1 MDSDDRES
9 TSSTTPNNN
18 PTPVAK
24 TSVTKSNNNNLQSPM
39 NLSTSSFD
47 DCYRSPSSQAT
58 PGYTDAFTLLD
69 GVERAGSTSGS
80 SNTPSPV
87 KKMKKKDQL
96 KSFLPSSP
104 KRSIV
109 GGVNKSHQQPSSP
122 TRSSKSSGGFGNNER
137 GSGLKKKMPS
147 PLFTNT
153 ASSGENHPTT
163 PPRKSVDIPQSQQ
176 QQDSMPD
183 PPSNQKKKKSTG
195 IRSAS
200 PIRAPSPLGGRVKS
214 SIAAISKKINNNS
227 STTGQQNVRS
237 RSPSLLR
244 NRQSNAVSAVLNQDD
259 NNDNGGVEVI
269 VQPKSI
275 KSGISGGGDGGFEI
289 LPRSPT
295 KSSKSST
302 TSRGRSGLG
311 SIGGRIRNRSPSPGG
326 SRIRNRSPSP
336 ARKNTTTSNR
346 DASPLRKTF
355 HNVAKSLV
363 SGSSIAGGSSHDEL
377 DNNVSSTTSTPPSQ
391 SNNTTTGK
399 ASSSPN
405 LHMDK
410 DSQVGAPSFFG
421 GNNTTR
427 GMSPGRMGRMKRS
440 LKKRL
445 AAPSTSSTTNNTYDK
460 PPSSPKKVPLPL
472 HPGSSSTLSDY
483 GTISNK
489 GSVDYDNDNN
499 DVLMNTLLPSTMSF
513 DVGSDDRLNS
523 TKEPPQAPQ
532 TPIIIE
538 SKDVEDNEGYFINTT
553 SFSIFESYEFLKAI
567 GGTESEALVISN
579 YIRMGDSLC
588 CEREGETQDFDKAI
602 QVYYVGLGA
611 ILSRVKEWSLEKK
624 SGEDQQHEEE
634 ESHLPEA
641 SVESSTTPDASH
653 VLYKDFVDIA
663 HCSETNI
670 LLLAMSSILL
680 RAGNVHF
687 RLHQYEQACR
697 DYNSAQAYRLLRHDA
712 KDLVSQEKLDL
723 NDVYV
728 EDAKLNGRISN
739 NMASSLSKQG
749 KYEEARSEYAKALH
763 IKQSSLEVLHKSSNL
778 SVTKKDM
785 VDKTWV
791 ADIAST
797 FHNIGLLRMNCG
809 EPKKAEKAYKQS
821 LSLRV
826 KKFGLDDI
834 GVSSTLSALGHLY
847 YHQKQ
852 HDDAFRSYK
861 ESLRIWKSQVGKS
874 DLKTAEHY
882 YNIGLVFYS
891 KGPYSKAKTSVTEC
905 LRIRSLC
912 LQQSSLPVAT
922 ALYLLGLIAISLG
935 NYDEALS
942 LLNQSLSIR
951 QKLLESDDHLLV
963 LNVQLAVGNAYQKKM
978 EYDDAFDCYSTVLI
992 GRTQR
997 IGKDSLPVSEVLQ
1010 AIGVTYSEAE
1020 QYNKAFK
1027 TLEEALRIRRSS
1039 ESSSVEVAETLNS
1052 LSYVL
1057 FKSGDTEKAIEL
1069 SEESLDL
1076 MKSSV
1081 AFDHILV
1088 SKVLKNIGDYY
1099 QDIQAYDEATEAYN
1113 ESLRVMTSFYGQ
1125 DHVLLSEVLNEIG
1138 VTRFKSGDYL
1148 VAKQSFTEVSF
1159 IALFISLWLSH
1170 LNRPTSNYL
1179 CLFLFLLG
1187 IAADA
1192 LKQQPGQQISHLPY
1206 IEPLGTRTLQE

>member
-1 MDSDDRES
+1 
-9 TSSTTPNNN
+9 
-18 PTPVAK
+18 
-24 TSVTKSNNNNLQSPM
+24 
-39 NLSTSSFD
+39 
-47 DCYRSPSSQAT
+47 
-58 PGYTDAFTLLD
+58 LL
-69 GVERAGSTSGS
+69 
-80 SNTPSPV
+80 
-87 KKMKKKDQL
+87 L
-96 KSFLPSSP
+96 
-104 KRSIV
+104 
-109 GGVNKSHQQPSSP
+109 
-122 TRSSKSSGGFGNNER
+122 
-137 GSGLKKKMPS
+137 
-147 PLFTNT
+147 
-153 ASSGENHPTT
+153 
-163 PPRKSVDIPQSQQ
+163 
-176 QQDSMPD
+176 
-183 PPSNQKKKKSTG
+183 
-195 IRSAS
+195 
-200 PIRAPSPLGGRVKS
+200 
-214 SIAAISKKINNNS
+214 IAAI
-227 STTGQQNVRS
+227 
-237 RSPSLLR
+237 
-244 NRQSNAVSAVLNQDD
+244 DD
-259 NNDNGGVEVI
+259 LTRPPN
-269 VQPKSI
+269 
-275 KSGISGGGDGGFEI
+275 GDG
-289 LPRSPT
+289 
-295 KSSKSST
+295 
-302 TSRGRSGLG
+302 
-311 SIGGRIRNRSPSPGG
+311 
-326 SRIRNRSPSP
+326 
-336 ARKNTTTSNR
+336 AR
-346 DASPLRKTF
+346 
-355 HNVAKSLV
+355 
-363 SGSSIAGGSSHDEL
+363 IAGGSHDEL

-445 AAPSTSSTTNNTYDK
+445 AAPSTTTNNTYDK

-489 GSVDYDNDNN
+489 GSVDYDDNNN

-513 DVGSDDRLNS
+513 DVGSDDRLN
-523 TKEPPQAPQ
+523 TAKEPPQQAPQ
-532 TPIIIE
+532 TPIIE
-538 SKDVEDNEGYFINTT
+538 KDLEDNEGYFINTT
-553 SFSIFESYEFLKAI
+553 SFSIFESYEFLKAM
-567 GGTESEALVISN
+567 GGSESEALVITN
-579 YIRMGDSLC
+579 YIRTGDSLC
-588 CEREGETQDFDKAI
+588 CEGEEQDFDQAI
-602 QVYYVGLGA
+602 QVYYTGLGA

-624 SGEDQQHEEE
+624 SEEDQRHEEE

-653 VLYKDFVDIA
+653 ILYKDFVDIA
-663 HCSETNI
+663 HCFETNI

-697 DYNSAQAYRLLRHDA
+697 DYNSAQSYRLLRHEA
-712 KDLVSQEKLDL
+712 KDLVSQEKIDL

-763 IKQSSLEVLHKSSNL
+763 IKQSSLEVLHKSSSLNG
-778 SVTKKDM
+778 TKKEM
-785 VDKTWV
+785 IDKTWV

-912 LQQSSLPVAT
+912 LQQDSLLVAA

-978 EYDDAFDCYSTVLI
+978 EHDDAFDCYSTVLI

-1010 AIGVTYSEAE
+1010 AIGLTYSDAE
-1020 QYNKAFK
+1020 QYDKAFK

-1076 MKSSV
+1076 MKSAI

-1138 VTRFKSGDYL
+1138 VTRFKSGDYP
-1148 VAKQSFTEVSF
+1148 VAKQSFTEVSY
-1159 IALFISLWLSH
+1159 IAVSVLSIRIDQH
-1170 LNRPTSNYL
+1170 LIICSYF
-1179 CLFLFLLG
+1179 CF
-1187 IAADA
+1187 
-1192 LKQQPGQQISHLPY
+1192 S
-1206 IEPLGTRTLQE
+1206 